1 MLNNKVLEI
10 NAVSKTLGKRKI
22 IESLTLHVNSGEI
35 MGFLGPNGSGK
46 TTSIRMI
53 TGMIKP
59 DQGEIKIMGYDIQ
72 KDFSKAMKHIGAIV
86 EQPALYGYLSGME
99 NLMQAARISGV
110 NISKEKIDWCVKMV
124 RLEDRIQ
131 EKVQRYS
138 LGMKQRLAIAQ
149 ALLATP
155 SLIILDEPTNGLD
168 PSGIIEMRELIRELR
183 EQTGVSFF
191 ISSHLLS
198 EMEQLCDRVIV
209 IDHGKTIAV
218 KEMSSLQSEVVGFTI
233 DESKIMDAYALLEEG
248 GYKPVVRGFQILI
261 NAQYEHIPELVN
273 RLYNRG
279 IPVYWVE
286 QTKQSLENF
295 FLDSTQGKERA

>member
-10 NAVSKTLGKRKI
+10 NSVSKTLGKRKI
-22 IESLTLHVNSGEI
+22 IESLTLQVNTGEI

-99 NLMQAARISGV
+99 NLMQAARISGM

-218 KEMSSLQSEVVGFTI
+218 KEMSSLKSEVVGFTI
-233 DESKIMDAYALLEEG
+233 DESKIMDAHALLEEG

-286 QTKQSLENF
+286 QTKQSLEDF

>member
-22 IESLTLHVNSGEI
+22 IESLTLQVNSGEI

-110 NISKEKIDWCVKMV
+110 NILKEKIEWCVKMV

-233 DESKIMDAYALLEEG
+233 DESKIMDAHALLEEG
-248 GYKPVVRGFQILI
+248 GFKPVVRGFQILI

-273 RLYNRG
+273 HLYNRG

-286 QTKQSLENF
+286 QTKQSLEDF